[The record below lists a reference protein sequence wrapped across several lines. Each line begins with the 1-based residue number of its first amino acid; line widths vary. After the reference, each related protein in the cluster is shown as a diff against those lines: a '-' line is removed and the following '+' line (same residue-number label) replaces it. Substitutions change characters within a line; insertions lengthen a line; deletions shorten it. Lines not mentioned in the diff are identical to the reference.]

1 MQLISPEI
9 QKVFVDSLKNIY
21 EELDDIIDKFGGI
34 ENYKCNNMKPYNID
48 VSLQDIIDVVDSEYI
63 ALAENVVKIYN
74 NTIEL
79 KHVREDIVHFYNRLK
94 YIDSIDY
101 TGNNE
106 VQTEIIALVL
116 MFVYNSCKSSVN
128 IKVYNILRSMCLF
141 PTVGTLV
148 QVTSSVT
155 AV

>member
-63 ALAENVVKIYN
+63 ALAENVGKIYH

-79 KHVREDIVHFYNRLK
+79 KHACENIVHFYNRLK

-148 QVTSSVT
+148 QVTSSAT